1 MKDIITGQTTA
12 TGAAMN
18 IEVGFIPARVD
29 VVVGESTL
37 SGFWDDSM
45 WEGTFAME
53 QSGFMVD
60 NAGVLGSHLPLIGTT
75 DTQLGSR
82 RCAGIFVD
90 AQTTQITI
98 PAVAAGTAFTA
109 TTHDVTAG
117 KWGLFLL
124 SVDADGTTFTITPSA
139 SLAYDTEALAIA
151 ALPAV
156 PTDDAA
162 MGVVTVE
169 ATSGAIFN
177 ATTDGLAGGSSGT
190 PAETT
195 NYYPGYCI
203 MAGGISKYGDTT
215 GDSYEGFT
223 IGTHGSLNIAGSQIF
238 WKAYRS

>member
-1 MKDIITGQTTA
+1 MKDIITGLATA

-18 IEVGFIPARVD
+18 IEVGFIPVRID
-29 VVVGESTL
+29 LVVGESSL

-45 WEGTFAME
+45 WGGTFALT

-60 NAGVLGSHLPLIGTT
+60 NAGIFGSHLPLIGTT

-82 RCAGIFVD
+82 RCAGVFVD
-90 AQTTQITI
+90 AQTTGITI

-109 TTHDVTAG
+109 TTHDVTAD

-139 SLAYDTEALAIA
+139 ALNYNTEALAIA

-156 PTDDAA
+156 PTDNAC
-162 MGVVTVE
+162 MGVVTVQ

-177 ATTDGLAGGSSGT
+177 ATTDALAGGSSGT
-190 PAETT
+190 PANAT
-195 NYYPGYCI
+195 NYYPGYSI
-203 MAGGISKYGDTT
+203 MANGVSQYGATS

-223 IGTHGSLNIAGSQIF
+223 IGTHNSINTAGSQIF